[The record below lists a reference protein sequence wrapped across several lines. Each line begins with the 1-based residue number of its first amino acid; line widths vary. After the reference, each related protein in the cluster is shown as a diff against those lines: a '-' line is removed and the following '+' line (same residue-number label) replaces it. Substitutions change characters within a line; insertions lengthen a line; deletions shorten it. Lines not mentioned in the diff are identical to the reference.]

1 MTEKITVA
9 QCVFDL
15 GHGGAQ
21 QVVYSLVR
29 GRDRSRFNS
38 MVYAFHDGALAASLR
53 SAGERVNI
61 LPQKMPFLDPFLSR
75 RLLDSFRKEKVHV
88 VHTHLFGA
96 DLHAGLAARCA
107 GLPAVMT
114 VHSDRHDNWRQRL
127 LASLVFR
134 GFDRIVAVGGRVA
147 DSLTF
152 SWPSVSSKL
161 QLIHN
166 GVEDPAGA
174 EIPSVPLRSLLN
186 MSHGET
192 LIGTVGRLAPEKDH
206 VNLVRAFRIVLAQE
220 KSLRLVIVGEGPMR
234 RLIEDEVASAGLT
247 GCVHLPGSLPHISAL
262 ISAFDLFVL
271 PSLREGLPLSLLEAM
286 TAGLPC
292 IATPV
297 GSVGEV
303 IQDGVTGRLV
313 SPGEPQDLADAI
325 LGLLRNPEE
334 RAQLAAR
341 GRELALREYGASR
354 MVAAYERLYEELAA
368 RPRKRALL
376 SCCRL
381 RPPFPRSHGEPSI
394 RSK

>member
-1 MTEKITVA
+1 MTGKITVA

-21 QVVYSLVR
+21 QVVCGLVLR
-29 GRDRSRFNS
+29 RDRSRFDS
-38 MVYAFHDGALAASLR
+38 IVYAFHDGALAARLR

-61 LPQKMPFLDPFLSR
+61 LPQKMPFLDPLLTR
-75 RLLDSFRKEKVHV
+75 RLLDSFRREKVDV

-96 DLHAGLAARCA
+96 DLHAGLAARFA
-107 GLPAVMT
+107 GLPALMT

-127 LASLVFR
+127 LAGLVFR

-147 DSLTF
+147 DGLTF
-152 SWPSVSSKL
+152 SWPSVGPKL
-161 QLIHN
+161 RIIHN

-174 EIPSVPLRSLLN
+174 GVPSVPLRTLLN
-186 MSHGET
+186 ISPGEI
-192 LIGTVGRLAPEKDH
+192 LIGTVGRLAPEKGHID
-206 VNLVRAFRIVLAQE
+206 LVRAFRIALARE

-234 RLIEDEVASAGLT
+234 GPIEEEVASAGLM
-247 GCVHLPGSLPHISAL
+247 GRVHLPGSLLHTSSL

-303 IQDGVTGRLV
+303 IEDGVTGRLV
-313 SPGEPQDLADAI
+313 SPGDPQGIADAI
-325 LGLLRNPEE
+325 LKLLASPGE

-341 GRELALREYGASR
+341 ARELALRDYSASR
-354 MVAAYERLYEELAA
+354 MVAAYERLYEDLAA
-368 RPRKRALL
+368 R
-376 SCCRL
+376 
-381 RPPFPRSHGEPSI
+381 
-394 RSK
+394 SK